1 MEEKINA
8 KEQTVHWKGGR
19 GRKRLKKHAWRQ
31 NRKYWRKK
39 QRTKEMRKETKTKLT
54 DLFFSLQQN
63 HFIIKKTQEVP
74 MIDVPNWWF

>member
-1 MEEKINA
+1 
-8 KEQTVHWKGGR
+8 
-19 GRKRLKKHAWRQ
+19 
-31 NRKYWRKK
+31 
-39 QRTKEMRKETKTKLT
+39 MRKETKTKLT